1 MAAAEEG
8 LSHSKDGVSSDANVA
23 AASSFMSRRVSDQSK
38 SSTSCLRCS
47 GEDDLVTTAAL
58 SCTRYLRAT
67 CAVLLLCALA
77 IFVVSGP
84 DRMSEE
90 PWPPDP
96 IGE

>member
-8 LSHSKDGVSSDANVA
+8 LSHSKDGVSSAANVA
-23 AASSFMSRRVSDQSK
+23 AASSLMSRRESDQSK

-47 GEDDLVTTAAL
+47 GEDDFVTTAAL

-67 CAVLLLCALA
+67 WAVDLLWALA

-90 PWPPDP
+90 PWPPEP
-96 IGE
+96 MGE